1 MLRFRGAYTWRG
13 LFSEFCGTLSSCSY
27 PLLRVVLV
35 PETPCNSISS
45 VSHTVSRLKHTHEAH
60 QSSTSSPG
68 LFPQKMGGKNPGDE
82 VAPAITHFV
91 EHSTRLYDCKSS
103 IMDSFYKLAT
113 ENDFFSVYLTH
124 INCDLFSCR
133 YLNDNELKSLPSG
146 IFSNLFSL
154 RIL

>member
-13 LFSEFCGTLSSCSY
+13 LFSEFYGTLSRGSY

-35 PETPCNSISS
+35 PETPCNGISS

-82 VAPAITHFV
+82 AAPAITHFV

-146 IFSNLFSL
+146 IFSNLSSL